1 MANVLNRTT
10 KQFLTSANTP
20 EYPVEQWIHNP
31 DMSEVVG
38 YPSKYWVITGDVVTL
53 MSKAERDAVD
63 ANELDANRDATATR
77 MDNVEDI
84 IRALALTTMD
94 DLNLH
99 SERMNAILDAIDQ
112 NSTLATIKSAIAD
125 IPNIPQRTG
134 AQLKTSVRSKL
145 GN

>member
-1 MANVLNRTT
+1 
-10 KQFLTSANTP
+10 
-20 EYPVEQWIHNP
+20 
-31 DMSEVVG
+31 
-38 YPSKYWVITGDVVTL
+38 
-53 MSKAERDAVD
+53 
-63 ANELDANRDATATR
+63 
-77 MDNVEDI
+77 
-84 IRALALTTMD
+84 MD